1 MKNIGNAVI
10 TLLLLIATSSLHAN
24 TKSVQVNATGYGANQ
39 EEAIRA
45 ALTSAVS
52 QVNGVSLSSREV
64 TASSSISASATD
76 KAGLTESAEIEL
88 KSRVAAST
96 QTKGQVKRYDI
107 LALEHNEDGTYKAE
121 LSVEV
126 YRYDVPAS
134 SNRKRI
140 VILPPKAKNSYF
152 LFGRVQGHQISDYVY
167 TELEKAI
174 VQTRKFAVLS
184 RVDLADMHAELN
196 LIASDSTSPEEKAK
210 LGRMLGAD
218 YVLIPRITKAEGRTS
233 TRTIQVT
240 GQTETSHTGEVRVAL
255 KVVVPATGEIKFSD
269 EYSATTSKP
278 LGIGLFKYAVAKAAH
293 DLVDRIYPL
302 LIVDV
307 SGRQVIINGGGDA
320 VKVGQH
326 YNVYNKGKQ
335 IVDPYTGESLGSK
348 RSFVGKI
355 KIISVESKMSTAT
368 IISGTDFN
376 TGMVLAKDK
385 TPVKKSSYRKPPTPK
400 ADTGIKLPFD

>member
-1 MKNIGNAVI
+1 MKKIVSAVI
-10 TLLLLIATSSLHAN
+10 TLTLLIATSLLHAN
-24 TKSVQVNATGYGANQ
+24 TKSVQVDATGYGASQ

-52 QVNGVSLSSREV
+52 QVNGVSLSSQEV

-76 KAGLTESAEIEL
+76 KTGLTESAEIEL

-96 QTKGQVKRYDI
+96 QTKGQVKSYGI
-107 LALEHNEDGTYKAE
+107 LDLARNEDGSYKAE

-126 YRYDVPAS
+126 YRYDIPAS
-134 SNRKRI
+134 SNRKRL
-140 VILPPKAKNSYF
+140 VILPPKTKNSYL

-196 LIASDSTSPEEKAK
+196 LIASDAMPPEEKAK
-210 LGRMLGAD
+210 LGKMLGAD
-218 YVLIPRITKAEGRTS
+218 YILIPHITKAEGRTL

-240 GQTETSHTGEVRVAL
+240 GQTETRHIGEVKVAL
-255 KVVVPATGEIKFSD
+255 KVVVPATGEIKFSA

-278 LGIGLFKYAVAKAAH
+278 LGVGLFKYAVAKAAH

-307 SGRQVIINGGGDA
+307 SGNKVIVNGGGDS
-320 VKVGQH
+320 VKVGDR
-326 YNVYNKGKQ
+326 YDVYTKGKS
-335 IVDPYTGESLGSK
+335 ILDPYTGESLGSK
-348 RSFVGKI
+348 RSHTGKI
-355 KIISVESKMSTAT
+355 QIVSVDSKMSTG
-368 IISGTDFN
+368 IILSGDTLE
-376 TGMVLAKDK
+376 TGMVLSKSNSTPSKKSPRK
-385 TPVKKSSYRKPPTPK
+385 TPPPKTSS
-400 ADTGIKLPFD
+400 GVKLPFD